1 MSKKIIRWETPFT
14 DIPFPSA
21 VVMTGPEVK
30 ECLVEVVV
38 APHGLDRYPKYV
50 VHFGEVVAF
59 SCMEEMH
66 FPERDFAIGE
76 REENGLSAYELIDST
91 WLESYRQGEY
101 FLFNTD
107 GANTEQLRHFLIVGG
122 DNNIEVI
129 TKNSPKFREVEDAKV
144 EARAFVI

>member
-1 MSKKIIRWETPFT
+1 MPKKFVRWKTPFT
-14 DIPFPSA
+14 DKRWPSA
-21 VVMTGPEVK
+21 TVMTGPNHPNYE
-30 ECLVEVVV
+30 LEVVV
-38 APHGLDRYPKYV
+38 APFGIGTYPKYV
-50 VHFGEVVAF
+50 VNFGNVVAF

-66 FPERDFAIGE
+66 FPERDFSEAE
-76 REENGLSAYELIDST
+76 CEEEGLSAYEFLNST

-107 GANTEQLRHFLIVGG
+107 GGSIEQLRHYLIVGG

-129 TKNSPKFREVEDAKV
+129 TKHTPTFREVDDAKV

>member
-1 MSKKIIRWETPFT
+1 MPKKFVRWKTPFT
-14 DIPFPSA
+14 DKRWPSA
-21 VVMTGPEVK
+21 TVMTGPNHPNYE
-30 ECLVEVVV
+30 LEVVV
-38 APHGLDRYPKYV
+38 APYGIGTYPKYV
-50 VHFGEVVAF
+50 VNFGNVVAF

-66 FPERDFAIGE
+66 FPERDFSEAE
-76 REENGLSAYELIDST
+76 CEEEGLSAYEFLNST

-107 GANTEQLRHFLIVGG
+107 GGNSEQLRHFLIVGG

-129 TKNSPKFREVEDAKV
+129 TKNVPKFREVEDANV